1 MISWQVFMVG
11 VILGVIQFGFG
22 LWIGKIVYDR
32 RKQRQAGSLA
42 KSEYGDLQEST
53 QQLKDVTSRIRSTVG
68 RITSDV
74 SHHQIR
80 IEQVTRELNSMKN
93 RSVSI
98 TEEVLW
104 ERLNQMLRMTTDFS
118 RRLTD
123 AEKQLKSQQHQ
134 IDTLGDPNRALGSM
148 PLPGETEDLTSY
160 STHDGA
166 GMPEAQARKGLSAVA
181 VGTTCEIV
189 EKSSFEEPDDVDAVL
204 ESVRSRLNEVVQSTT
219 VD

>member
-1 MISWQVFMVG
+1 MISWQVFVVG
-11 VILGVIQFGFG
+11 VVLGVIQFGFG

-32 RKQRQAGSLA
+32 RKQRQAGSR
-42 KSEYGDLQEST
+42 SEREYDHIQEST
-53 QQLKDVTSRIRSTVG
+53 QQLKNITSRINSTVG

-118 RRLTD
+118 RRLSD

-134 IDTLGDPNRALGSM
+134 INTLTDPSKSM
-148 PLPGETEDLTSY
+148 PSLEETKDLPSY
-160 STHDGA
+160 STYDAGTLKAHD
-166 GMPEAQARKGLSAVA
+166 EEELSAVA

-189 EKSSFEEPDDVDAVL
+189 EKSSVEKSNDVDAVL